1 MKNKGLK
8 ILTVGNSFGVDTSQ
22 HVADIALSLGFERVK
37 IGVLYIGGCSINKHY
52 ANAANDLPAYRYY
65 ENTGLGW
72 SEVEGKRI
80 SETVMADDWDFISI
94 QHGTADGSRYTL
106 PASYVN
112 LTALVSY
119 IKGIAPPS
127 AKIAFNMA
135 WVMEPYGKH
144 PEIRAY
150 NGDQLQMYQNL
161 VQITE
166 QIVLPTKD
174 LDIVSPTGTA
184 IQNGRATEIGDALSR
199 DGFHLSLGKG
209 RYIAGL
215 TFLKALTGIEI
226 DNVPWVPEGVT
237 EREKEIAVQCANL
250 AISCPFAISPIKDRE

>member
-1 MKNKGLK
+1 MENKKLK

-52 ANAANDLPAYRYY
+52 ANATNDLPAYRYY

-80 SETVMADDWDFISI
+80 SESVMADDWDFISI

-119 IKGIAPPS
+119 IKGI
-127 AKIAFNMA
+127 
-135 WVMEPYGKH
+135 
-144 PEIRAY
+144 
-150 NGDQLQMYQNL
+150 D
-161 VQITE
+161 
-166 QIVLPTKD
+166 
-174 LDIVSPTGTA
+174 
-184 IQNGRATEIGDALSR
+184 
-199 DGFHLSLGKG
+199 
-209 RYIAGL
+209 
-215 TFLKALTGIEI
+215 I